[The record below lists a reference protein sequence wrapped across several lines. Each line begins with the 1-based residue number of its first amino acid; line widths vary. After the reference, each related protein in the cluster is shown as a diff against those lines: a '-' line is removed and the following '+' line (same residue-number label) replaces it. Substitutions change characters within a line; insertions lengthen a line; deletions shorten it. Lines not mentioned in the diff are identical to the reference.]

1 MRNLVILSDIHGFSF
16 ADPTNTKF
24 LKGFDSID
32 QLNSID
38 LAEISA
44 SDPNVRHNDMV
55 TGGIDVA
62 ASKLRSLYPNGIEFA
77 LGLSVGGVILWR
89 AALTGLSIG
98 RLVCFSSTRLRFE
111 TQVPDCPTRLYF
123 GANDKFRP
131 DTSWV
136 NAAGVE
142 HQLIEGE
149 GHEFYRTTRA
159 AEILGHELM
168 RMSDRR

>member
-1 MRNLVILSDIHGFSF
+1 MRNIVILSDIHGL
-16 ADPTNTKF
+16 ALTDQTNARF

-38 LAEISA
+38 LAQISA

-62 ASKLRSLYPNGIEFA
+62 ASKLKSLYPYGIEFA

-111 TQVPDCPTRLYF
+111 TQVPDCPIRLYF
-123 GANDKFRP
+123 GANDKYRP
-131 DTSWV
+131 DTSWFTT
-136 NAAGVE
+136 AGVE
-142 HQLIEGE
+142 QQLIDGE
-149 GHEFYRTTRA
+149 GHEFYKTTRA
-159 AEILGHELM
+159 AEILDQELIHM
-168 RMSDRR
+168 PRTR